1 MKKKTWIVVALMS
14 SILSLGS
21 LAEAADTSP
30 YLTGVWEAAFREP
43 DTNGASFNGDGFF
56 VPAMTDFVIVNPTTI
71 KLKVYAVFFTNDGTR
86 TDICFKKILNP
97 NAKWYIPPYL
107 SDWLSQWGVMGT
119 VKFIALPAT
128 ATRLVFDSNAVIGG
142 YQNRYV
148 SDWWSE
154 FLTVAQADLKGVAI
168 NLYTQGEVK
177 IADEKQ
183 YQCWDWDQPPAT
195 FSVR

>member
-1 MKKKTWIVVALMS
+1 MKRKTWMGVAVVAF
-14 SILSLGS
+14 ILAFGS
-21 LAEAADTSP
+21 LAKAADTSP
-30 YLTGVWEAAFREP
+30 YLIGVWEASFWEG
-43 DTNGASFNGDGFF
+43 DMNGASFNGDGFF

-71 KLKVYAVFFTNDGTR
+71 KLKVYAVFFTNNGTR

-97 NAKWYIPPYL
+97 NAKWYIPPDL
-107 SDWLSQWGVMGT
+107 SDWLSQWDFMGT

-148 SDWWSE
+148 LDWWMES
-154 FLTVAQADLKGVAI
+154 FTVAQADLKGVAI

-177 IADEKQ
+177 IADDR
-183 YQCWDWDQPPAT
+183 QCWDWDQQPAT